1 MNHSC
6 ILKTVKN
13 EKTETNIMT
22 SSVCTKYTVCLKKTS
37 PTFLAVTLESIVGF
51 S

>member
-1 MNHSC
+1 VHATYSDNYESEDVYDAVAA
-6 ILKTVKN
+6 T
-13 EKTETNIMT
+13 
-22 SSVCTKYTVCLKKTS
+22 TVCLKKTS